1 MILVKEKEDLKRIMK
16 DVILKYFIVLR
27 NVFEILENG

>member
-1 MILVKEKEDLKRIMK
+1 MILVKEKEDEKRIMK

-27 NVFEILENG
+27 GMFEILENG